1 MATPIRIKRSAVS
14 GKKPQNTDLQVGE
27 LALNTYDGSLFTKR
41 DTGGV
46 GIATTVSNITPW
58 IENYGS
64 TSINYSSGDVGIGSD
79 NPTSKLD
86 INGSLNVSAGATF
99 AGNITANGNIVGDDS
114 TNISGISSVTATSL
128 YGALTG
134 NVQGNL
140 TGTVLTGAQTNI
152 TSLGTLGSLD
162 VTNKITAN
170 DFQSTVSTGTAPFVV
185 ASQTRVDNLN
195 ADLLDGRDT
204 SNTGGNEVVMVTNA
218 SGGTSLGSGSFT
230 AGNVTF
236 GNIVGTAL
244 SVTGIST
251 FNSGVGIADSIFH
264 IGDPNT
270 AIRFPTEEEVAIE
283 TAGSE
288 RLRIASDGKIGI
300 GSESPAAKLDIF
312 KPYNGL
318 GVGNAAARIYGIDSN
333 VAETGVRFVEKG
345 SNLHTSSTAYLMRGI
360 SNGTTQFVFGA
371 NGKVG
376 IGTTEP
382 DTPLHIYANDAQQ
395 ITVER
400 TSSANSSIRFRNTVA
415 SMYAGLMTNATGFA
429 IDSDDNLGVSP
440 MFMVKQSNGNIGIG
454 TDDPS
459 QELTVYGANPII
471 SVQEASASSQVDI
484 GTGTVQGFVNI
495 QKADG
500 TRTVQISSDGD
511 TYFNGGDVGIGT
523 NDPSAIFDVTDG
535 TTRISFNRTNNTP
548 RIDFKANNV
557 ADLCQIKAS
566 ESVGGG
572 VLQVFTKTTGG
583 TSTERVRILSDGK
596 VKICH
601 VNGEN
606 PTEPLHVVATAVNQD
621 IARFTGANRD
631 RGLVIST
638 GVSGI
643 TNDAVIKYNA
653 DSQNSAGQHVFLT
666 DGIERLRIDSSGNLK
681 VTGIATFDQNV
692 SIGGTLTYEDVTNI
706 DSVGIVTAQT
716 GIKVLAGGIN
726 AVGVVTGTSFE
737 STVATGTAP
746 FVVASTTK
754 VTNLNADLLDGK
766 STANG
771 AAANTVVIR
780 NAAAGFS
787 AADVNFQSIVGT
799 GLSVTGI
806 ATAVSFSGSGASL
819 TGLTGASS
827 GTYGNSTN
835 TPVITVDGNGR
846 ITTIST
852 ASISGGGGGGGGSI
866 AGINTTGTSVFNTLD
881 IGGDIDVDGH
891 TELDNLRVSGI
902 STFGN
907 NVIVENGSL
916 EIKSVSPTLTFNDTT
931 GTPDYRIRKQ
941 SGHFMIME
949 TTQTNDTEYRLSIRN
964 GGLVDIPG
972 DLNVSGVSTF
982 TGNINAN
989 SSIGIGTT
997 DPEALLHIFQ
1007 NNATVG
1013 HDLRIEQ
1020 KGSGDSVLGFSITG
1034 TRAYSMGIDNDDADK
1049 FKFAT
1054 GSDLTTNTFV
1064 TITSDGLIGIGQP
1077 TPATTLE
1084 IKSNA
1089 HAQTTATIPTLRIT
1103 NDDGSASLNDIT
1115 GSVEFHTEDS
1125 SDPNH
1130 ISGFMRNISETN
1142 AGVNY
1147 SLVFG
1152 TKDSNIAGDATEKLR
1167 IQSNG
1172 LVGIGTVSPASM
1184 LHIHSSIPR
1193 ITMSDSGTG
1202 AHHRINADSSVG
1214 NFNFDID
1221 YDSITSTPAF
1231 IVNIKG
1237 EEKLRIASDGNV
1249 GIGTNNPSQLLHL
1262 AADSAHKIIL
1272 KRGGAAPSEVTF
1284 GNEGNYAVISNNT
1297 NGIELK
1303 TGSTP
1308 SMAMH
1313 IDQDGKVGIGTD
1325 DPQSALEVRNESG
1338 TNPLL
1343 SLNHSIHDVE
1353 GEVVRIGRTNATIR
1367 YHSIKAMHGGAVTNN
1382 YIAFHL
1388 HDGTSPFTNQA
1399 EILRLVGNGNV
1410 GIGTSG
1416 PSAKLEVR
1424 GDARIT
1430 GILTVGESSLTLD
1443 GDNNIVNVGTALTL
1457 GHTQGIQFHTQN
1469 LHASGF
1475 EVNQIN
1481 ATGIITATTFKGA
1494 LTGNATGLSGTP
1506 SITVQDI
1513 TAEMVSI
1520 GGTLTYEDV
1529 TNINSVGIVTA
1540 RQGIHVIGAGS
1551 SVGIGTDDPQT
1562 ALHVKNG
1569 GGSGFT
1575 GSYNARTSAIIE
1587 GDNVSGTILSI
1598 MAKSSG
1604 YSGLFFGDESQ
1615 EYSGQLQYVH
1625 SSNSFRILTSV
1636 SERVRINST
1645 GVGIGTDDPAS
1656 PLHIHGSGPGIRLSD
1671 SGNVGDNNP
1680 NPSPYAFAYFDAN
1693 AANVILHADKGNDV
1707 ADSRVA
1713 FAVDNDEKLR
1723 IDSGGHVLIGI
1734 TESTANDSLL
1744 QSFKP
1749 TGNDSTITV
1758 GNVATSA
1765 SGVSRLDFAPS
1776 NSVIGARIECHATE
1790 DFSEVAKRTADLVFV
1805 TRKDG
1810 THSEKL
1816 RIKADGSVGIGT
1828 DLTTTPSSVLTVAPH
1843 NSTSGRNISLYTN
1856 GSVGNK
1862 AGLFFNSTPG
1872 TGNIAEI
1879 QAEYKGTNEGELVLS
1894 TSMQKRITIK
1904 KDGKVGIG
1912 STIPAATL
1920 DIAGGLSIKDST
1932 AQYKFEV
1939 SANSNEAEIKSRA
1952 SSGAYRD
1959 TVFLTNNFVV
1969 KNTGTNSP
1977 QEKFRIDNSGN
1988 VSISAGGALGIN
2000 GAAPQSPLDVIANAS
2015 GYAVDI
2021 RGRSSDDTSEIHFC
2035 GNDSSPNYA
2044 VVGVTTTGGGQF
2056 NLSVAGSHRVG
2067 INSAGELYVGSNT
2080 GAGQG
2085 KLFLNDSSGATTT
2098 RAHIRNAVASG
2109 TAKVFLNLDD
2119 AKYAS
2124 VGLENGSLVFRNST
2138 SSSPTERLSIN
2149 STGDLTLQGGKIYG
2163 EDNASNSLHLQSTSA
2178 NNNHSRIE
2186 IGTSEGSDNG
2196 GIHFYTAGASVATRR
2211 ITIKGT
2217 SGNVGIGSTIPIAKL
2232 DVNGHTELD
2241 NLNVSGITTVQDLR
2255 VKGNYILLDHG
2266 GSMSGVTTIGSY
2278 YYDKLV
2284 INSVVNSSVYAGND
2298 NWPNPAPHD
2307 MGWTGFEWRDGFFQG
2322 AVMSGELSRFDL
2334 TSAGIGSTHVNLTVQ
2349 VATKSTDH
2357 RYHGQG
2363 SSLGYIIFEAGG
2375 SKSAIHSPFFT
2386 FTPGRKYRFDQS
2398 NNTNSGHPLRFFLEA
2413 DKTTPYTTNVTTN
2426 GTPGSSGAYT
2436 EIEVTDQTPTVL
2448 HYQCN
2453 TGGHNYMGNAFQT
2466 NSNVVNT
2473 NYDATLRG
2481 NLNVTGLSTFYSDVQ
2496 IGSAATFHDNGGQFH
2511 LKTGYFN
2518 VRSHLGEDMII
2529 ANNNDSVQLFFD
2541 NNQKLVTTN
2550 SGVIVTGILTAT
2562 SFVKSGGTSSQY
2574 LMADGSVTTSGGGG
2588 GGVTVQDE
2596 GSALSTTGTTLN
2608 FVGSGVVAS
2617 GTGATKTIT
2626 ISGGGGGGTGGKFV
2640 ENATGIHT
2648 LGNVGVGTTNA
2659 SGAIL
2664 NISTGAGVTD
2674 TVALDIQG
2682 TEGSLFSVTNNLTS
2696 GSLFSINDVSGIP
2709 AFDYNANGKISMGA
2723 FADTVAIG
2731 KTSSGVKLGVKGS
2744 ITEGVHIVANKLS
2757 AATDINVD
2765 NGNVH
2770 LFTTNETTTA
2780 TPNVT
2785 STVGLNTSMDT
2796 GDTLTVVIISKP
2808 NGAGYY
2814 AELTIDGVAQTE
2826 EWLGGSAPSS
2836 ASSGGYDVNTY
2847 NVIKTGDAA
2856 YIVLANTVNFA

>member
-152 TSLGTLGSLD
+152 TSLGTLGSLN

-170 DFQSTVSTGTAPFVV
+170 DFESTVSTGTAPFVV
-185 ASQTRVDNLN
+185 ASATRVDNLN

-288 RLRIASDGKIGI
+288 RLRIASDGNIGI

-371 NGKVG
+371 NGNVG
-376 IGTTEP
+376 IGTT
-382 DTPLHIYANDAQQ
+382 N
-395 ITVER
+395 
-400 TSSANSSIRFRNTVA
+400 
-415 SMYAGLMTNATGFA
+415 
-429 IDSDDNLGVSP
+429 
-440 MFMVKQSNGNIGIG
+440 
-454 TDDPS
+454 PS

-471 SVQEASASSQVDI
+471 SVQEASVSSQVDI
-484 GTGTVQGFVNI
+484 GTGTVQGFINI

-806 ATAVSFSGSGASL
+806 ATAASFSGSGASL

-972 DLNVSGVSTF
+972 DLDVDGHTELDNLNVSGVSTF

-997 DPEALLHIFQ
+997 EPDTPLHIYANDAQQITVERASSANSSIRFR
-1007 NNATVG
+1007 NTVASMYAGLMTNATG
-1013 HDLRIEQ
+1013 FAI
-1020 KGSGDSVLGFSITG
+1020 DSDDNLGVSP
-1034 TRAYSMGIDNDDADK
+1034 M
-1049 FKFAT
+1049 
-1054 GSDLTTNTFV
+1054 
-1064 TITSDGLIGIGQP
+1064 
-1077 TPATTLE
+1077 
-1084 IKSNA
+1084 
-1089 HAQTTATIPTLRIT
+1089 
-1103 NDDGSASLNDIT
+1103 
-1115 GSVEFHTEDS
+1115 
-1125 SDPNH
+1125 
-1130 ISGFMRNISETN
+1130 FM
-1142 AGVNY
+1142 V
-1147 SLVFG
+1147 
-1152 TKDSNIAGDATEKLR
+1152 K
-1167 IQSNG
+1167 QSNG
-1172 LVGIGTVSPASM
+1172 NIGIGTVVPSTS
-1184 LHIHSSIPR
+1184 LHIHSGTPR

-1214 NFNFDID
+1214 NFAFDID
-1221 YDSITSTPAF
+1221 YDSVTSTPAF
-1231 IVNIKG
+1231 IVNVKG
-1237 EEKLRIASDGNV
+1237 GEKLRINSDGDV
-1249 GIGTNNPSQLLHL
+1249 GIGTNNPSGKLHISSGDSGDCEL
-1262 AADSAHKIIL
+1262 IIEADADNSNENDNPRILFRQDGGQDQSAVGTENNELVLYNSVPGGGIVFKTGTSVGYDNATEKLRITSDGNVGINKSNPSHKLEIL
-1272 KRGGAAPSEVTF
+1272 NGSDTTNILFIMGADTSTEYASMGVSGG
-1284 GNEGNYAVISNNT
+1284 NAVIT
-1297 NGIELK
+1297 GGGG
-1303 TGSTP
+1303 GST
-1308 SMAMH
+1308 STG
-1313 IDQDGKVGIGTD
+1313 IVFQTSTSGTEGERVRIKSTGEVGIGTD
-1325 DPQSALEVRNESG
+1325 DPTAML
-1338 TNPLL
+1338 
-1343 SLNHSIHDVE
+1343 DV
-1353 GEVVRIGRTNATIR
+1353 
-1367 YHSIKAMHGGAVTNN
+1367 K
-1382 YIAFHL
+1382 
-1388 HDGTSPFTNQA
+1388 
-1399 EILRLVGNGNV
+1399 
-1410 GIGTSG
+1410 
-1416 PSAKLEVR
+1416 

-1912 STIPAATL
+1912 STIPASTL

-2541 NNQKLVTTN
+2541 NNQKLVTTD

-2596 GSALSTTGTTLN
+2596 GSALSTTGTTLNFVGSGVVASGTGATKTITISGGGSGITVQDEGSALSTLGTTLN

-2770 LFTTNETTTA
+2770 YFSTNETTTA
-2780 TPNVT
+2780 TPNIT
-2785 STVGLNTSMDT
+2785 STVGLNTSLDT
-2796 GDTLTVVIISKP
+2796 GDTLTVAIIYKP
-2808 NGAGYY
+2808 NNAGYY
-2814 AELTIDGVAQTE
+2814 AQLTIDGVAQTE
-2826 EWLGGSAPSS
+2826 EWLGGSAPAA

-2847 NVIKTGDAA
+2847 NIIKTGDAA
-2856 YIVLANTVNFA
+2856 YIVLANTVNFD

>member
-1 MATPIRIKRSAVS
+1 MCIR
-14 GKKPQNTDLQVGE
+14 D
-27 LALNTYDGSLFTKR
+27 
-41 DTGGV
+41 
-46 GIATTVSNITPW
+46 
-58 IENYGS
+58 
-64 TSINYSSGDVGIGSD
+64 
-79 NPTSKLD
+79 
-86 INGSLNVSAGATF
+86 
-99 AGNITANGNIVGDDS
+99 
-114 TNISGISSVTATSL
+114 
-128 YGALTG
+128 
-134 NVQGNL
+134 
-140 TGTVLTGAQTNI
+140 
-152 TSLGTLGSLD
+152 
-162 VTNKITAN
+162 
-170 DFQSTVSTGTAPFVV
+170 
-185 ASQTRVDNLN
+185 
-195 ADLLDGRDT
+195 
-204 SNTGGNEVVMVTNA
+204 
-218 SGGTSLGSGSFT
+218 
-230 AGNVTF
+230 
-236 GNIVGTAL
+236 
-244 SVTGIST
+244 
-251 FNSGVGIADSIFH
+251 
-264 IGDPNT
+264 
-270 AIRFPTEEEVAIE
+270 
-283 TAGSE
+283 
-288 RLRIASDGKIGI
+288 
-300 GSESPAAKLDIF
+300 
-312 KPYNGL
+312 
-318 GVGNAAARIYGIDSN
+318 
-333 VAETGVRFVEKG
+333 
-345 SNLHTSSTAYLMRGI
+345 
-360 SNGTTQFVFGA
+360 
-371 NGKVG
+371 
-376 IGTTEP
+376 
-382 DTPLHIYANDAQQ
+382 
-395 ITVER
+395 
-400 TSSANSSIRFRNTVA
+400 
-415 SMYAGLMTNATGFA
+415 
-429 IDSDDNLGVSP
+429 
-440 MFMVKQSNGNIGIG
+440 
-454 TDDPS
+454 
-459 QELTVYGANPII
+459 
-471 SVQEASASSQVDI
+471 
-484 GTGTVQGFVNI
+484 
-495 QKADG
+495 
-500 TRTVQISSDGD
+500 
-511 TYFNGGDVGIGT
+511 
-523 NDPSAIFDVTDG
+523 
-535 TTRISFNRTNNTP
+535 
-548 RIDFKANNV
+548 
-557 ADLCQIKAS
+557 
-566 ESVGGG
+566 
-572 VLQVFTKTTGG
+572 
-583 TSTERVRILSDGK
+583 
-596 VKICH
+596 
-601 VNGEN
+601 
-606 PTEPLHVVATAVNQD
+606 
-621 IARFTGANRD
+621 
-631 RGLVIST
+631 
-638 GVSGI
+638 
-643 TNDAVIKYNA
+643 
-653 DSQNSAGQHVFLT
+653 
-666 DGIERLRIDSSGNLK
+666 
-681 VTGIATFDQNV
+681 
-692 SIGGTLTYEDVTNI
+692 
-706 DSVGIVTAQT
+706 
-716 GIKVLAGGIN
+716 
-726 AVGVVTGTSFE
+726 
-737 STVATGTAP
+737 
-746 FVVASTTK
+746 
-754 VTNLNADLLDGK
+754 
-766 STANG
+766 
-771 AAANTVVIR
+771 
-780 NAAAGFS
+780 
-787 AADVNFQSIVGT
+787 
-799 GLSVTGI
+799 
-806 ATAVSFSGSGASL
+806 
-819 TGLTGASS
+819 
-827 GTYGNSTN
+827 
-835 TPVITVDGNGR
+835 
-846 ITTIST
+846 
-852 ASISGGGGGGGGSI
+852 
-866 AGINTTGTSVFNTLD
+866 
-881 IGGDIDVDGH
+881 
-891 TELDNLRVSGI
+891 
-902 STFGN
+902 
-907 NVIVENGSL
+907 
-916 EIKSVSPTLTFNDTT
+916 
-931 GTPDYRIRKQ
+931 
-941 SGHFMIME
+941 
-949 TTQTNDTEYRLSIRN
+949 
-964 GGLVDIPG
+964 
-972 DLNVSGVSTF
+972 
-982 TGNINAN
+982 
-989 SSIGIGTT
+989 
-997 DPEALLHIFQ
+997 
-1007 NNATVG
+1007 
-1013 HDLRIEQ
+1013 
-1020 KGSGDSVLGFSITG
+1020 
-1034 TRAYSMGIDNDDADK
+1034 
-1049 FKFAT
+1049 
-1054 GSDLTTNTFV
+1054 
-1064 TITSDGLIGIGQP
+1064 
-1077 TPATTLE
+1077 
-1084 IKSNA
+1084 
-1089 HAQTTATIPTLRIT
+1089 
-1103 NDDGSASLNDIT
+1103 
-1115 GSVEFHTEDS
+1115 
-1125 SDPNH
+1125 
-1130 ISGFMRNISETN
+1130 
-1142 AGVNY
+1142 
-1147 SLVFG
+1147 
-1152 TKDSNIAGDATEKLR
+1152 
-1167 IQSNG
+1167 
-1172 LVGIGTVSPASM
+1172 
-1184 LHIHSSIPR
+1184 
-1193 ITMSDSGTG
+1193 
-1202 AHHRINADSSVG
+1202 
-1214 NFNFDID
+1214 
-1221 YDSITSTPAF
+1221 
-1231 IVNIKG
+1231 
-1237 EEKLRIASDGNV
+1237 
-1249 GIGTNNPSQLLHL
+1249 
-1262 AADSAHKIIL
+1262 
-1272 KRGGAAPSEVTF
+1272 SEVTF

-2541 NNQKLVTTN
+2541 NNQKLVTTD

-2596 GSALSTTGTTLN
+2596 GSALSTTGTTLNFVGSGVVASGTGATKTITISGGGSGITVQDEGSALSTLGTTLN

-2770 LFTTNETTTA
+2770 YFSTNETTTA
-2780 TPNVT
+2780 TPNIT
-2785 STVGLNTSMDT
+2785 STVGLNTSLDT
-2796 GDTLTVVIISKP
+2796 GDTLTVAIIYKP
-2808 NGAGYY
+2808 NNAGYY
-2814 AELTIDGVAQTE
+2814 AQLTIDGVAQTE
-2826 EWLGGSAPSS
+2826 EWLGGSAPAA

-2847 NVIKTGDAA
+2847 NIIKTGDAA
-2856 YIVLANTVNFA
+2856 YIVLANTVNFD